1 MISDS
6 GTINEESSI
15 IGFKAINLRNSHER
29 PEADEEGTSIL
40 TGLNVNRVNPA
51 VDFFLNNEKEKKNI
65 VYDYKNK
72 NVSDKLV
79 KIVMSFVGFINEN
92 NYKK

>member
-1 MISDS
+1 MI
-6 GTINEESSI
+6 
-15 IGFKAINLRNSHER
+15 
-29 PEADEEGTSIL
+29 
-40 TGLNVNRVNPA
+40 
-51 VDFFLNNEKEKKNI
+51 FFLNNENEKKNI

-92 NYKK
+92 NYKKWSEYFYNLFFWQKTLKLMNWII